1 VESKKNIVAIG
12 HGYWGKNVTRNLN
25 QIGVL
30 YGVCEA
36 YAPMREQ
43 VAKLYPYAKLYSDV
57 KDVFKDE
64 NVGGVAISTPAE
76 THAPLA
82 IAAMQAGK
90 DVFVEKPLAL
100 TYTDGLKMLQTAQA
114 HQRLVVVG
122 HLLEYHGAVLKLE
135 SLIQEG
141 VLGKV
146 QYVYSN
152 RLNLGKFRREENI
165 LWSFAPH
172 DIAVILRLIG
182 EAPLEVM
189 ATGGAYL
196 QPNIADTTVTNL
208 LFDNGIRAH
217 IFVSWLHPFKEQKLV
232 VVGSEKMAVFND
244 TEPIERKLI
253 LVDKGADWVD
263 NAPVPRQGEGVAVP
277 FEVTEPLK
285 EELGHFTDCISMRTQ
300 PRTDGHNG
308 LRVLQV
314 LQAAQHSL
322 QTGGTRVPLFQP
334 GTMIQNL

>member
-1 VESKKNIVAIG
+1 MQTQKNIVAVG
-12 HGYWGKNVTRNLN
+12 HGYWGKNVTRNLYEL
-25 QIGVL
+25 GVL

-36 YAPMREQ
+36 FAPMREQ
-43 VAKLYPYAKLYSDV
+43 VAKLYSDV
-57 KDVFKDE
+57 ELYADIKDVLADS
-64 NVGGVAISTPAE
+64 NVAGIAISTPAE

-100 TYTDGLKMLQTAQA
+100 TFADGVKMLQTAQA
-114 HQRLVVVG
+114 HQKTLMVG
-122 HLLEYHGAVLKLE
+122 HLLEYHAAVLKLE
-135 SLIQEG
+135 SLIKEG
-141 VLGKV
+141 VLGKI

-182 EAPLEVM
+182 EAPLEVL

-232 VVGSEKMAVFND
+232 VVGSEKMAIFND
-244 TEPIERKLI
+244 TEPIERKLM

-263 NAPVPRQGEGVAVP
+263 NVPVPRQGEGIAVP
-277 FEVTEPLK
+277 FEQTEPLK
-285 EELGHFTDCISMRTQ
+285 EELRHFTDCIRTRIQ

-334 GTMIQNL
+334 MTMIQNL

>member
-1 VESKKNIVAIG
+1 MGSKNNIVAIG
-12 HGYWGKNVTRNLN
+12 HGYWGKNVTRNLH
-25 QIGVL
+25 QLGVL
-30 YGVCEA
+30 SGVCEA

-43 VAKLYPYAKLYSDV
+43 VAKLYPDIKLYADV
-57 KDVFKDE
+57 KEVLNDEDVS
-64 NVGGVAISTPAE
+64 GVAISTPAE

-82 IAAMQAGK
+82 IAAMRAGK

-100 TYTDGLKMLQTAQA
+100 TYADGVKMLQTAQT
-114 HQRLVVVG
+114 HNRILMVG
-122 HLLEYHGAVLKLE
+122 HLLEYHAAVLKLE
-135 SLIQEG
+135 SLIKDG

-208 LFDNGIRAH
+208 LFDNGVRAH

-232 VVGSEKMAVFND
+232 VVGSDKMAVFND
-244 TEPIERKLI
+244 TEPIERKLM

-277 FEVTEPLK
+277 FDVTEPLK
-285 EELGHFTDCISMRTQ
+285 EELRHFADCISTRTQ

-322 QTGGTRVPLFQP
+322 QTGGTRVPLFQSVN
-334 GTMIQNL
+334 MIQNL

>member
-1 VESKKNIVAIG
+1 MKFKIVCIG
-12 HGYWGKNVTRNLN
+12 HGYWGKNVTRNLY
-25 QIGVL
+25 QLGVL
-30 YGVCEA
+30 SGVCEA

-43 VAKLYPYAKLYSDV
+43 VGKLYPDVKLYADAKEVLNDKSV
-57 KDVFKDE
+57 
-64 NVGGVAISTPAE
+64 NGVAISTPAE

-82 IAAMQAGK
+82 IAAMKAGK

-100 TYTDGLKMLQTAQA
+100 TYADGVKMLQTAQA
-114 HQRLVVVG
+114 HNCILMVG
-122 HLLEYHGAVLKLE
+122 HLLEYHAAVLKLE
-135 SLIQEG
+135 SLIKDG
-141 VLGKV
+141 ILGKI

-208 LFDNGIRAH
+208 LFDNGVRAH

-232 VVGSEKMAVFND
+232 VVGSDKMAVFND
-244 TEPIERKLI
+244 TEPIDRKLM
-253 LVDKGADWVD
+253 LVDKGADWVG
-263 NAPVPRQGEGVAVP
+263 NEPVPRQGEGVAVP
-277 FEVTEPLK
+277 FDVTEPLK
-285 EELGHFTDCISMRTQ
+285 EELRHFADCISTRIQ

-322 QTGGTRVPLFQP
+322 QTGGTRVPLFQ
-334 GTMIQNL
+334 TLNMIQNL